1 MREKEDPS
9 TKQAER
15 RGLRIRKELDEAA
28 EKQWVLNRFYACD
41 KMLIEDLIDWLV
53 CDREKIKDKSSIIVS
68 NLLVIRLSGYT
79 EAIIKFDT
87 KKLPVLMKYLD
98 FESRLSFVNWMTD
111 NTSYQYMLES
121 RDDLFKDLTEG
132 VDDGI
137 DDKQKEMVLKSNFYR
152 KSLVVAIAHGDGGFI
167 KRSSEFFKCDVL
179 DIKTDK
185 CLINYENSS
194 KEMPFW
200 WIFDKEV
207 KMSDILILNENYKIY
222 EDIKT
227 TPSKESLDRMN
238 RVINCSSNLKL
249 MGNTRK
255 NAILGRINNYERF
268 LLNMEIIGTV
278 DTVENKKLAK
288 VKL

>member
-1 MREKEDPS
+1 MREKEAPS
-9 TKQAER
+9 AKQEER
-15 RGLRIRKELDEAA
+15 KGLRKELDAAA
-28 EKQWVLNRFYACD
+28 EKQWVLNHFYACD

-53 CDREKIKDKSSIIVS
+53 CDREKIKDKSSIIVA
-68 NLLVIRLSGYT
+68 NLLDSCIIIGYS

-98 FESRLSFVNWMTD
+98 FESRLSFVNWMTR

-137 DDKQKEMVLKSNFYR
+137 DDKQKEMVLKSNFYK

-167 KRSSEFFKCDVL
+167 KRSSEFFKCNVL
-179 DIKTDK
+179 NIKTDK

-222 EDIKT
+222 EYIKT
-227 TPSKESLDRMN
+227 TPSKESLVRMN
-238 RVINCSSNLKL
+238 RVFNCSSNIKL
-249 MGNTRK
+249 MGDTRK

-278 DTVENKKLAK
+278 DAVENKKLAK